1 MVWSRSGLLVSD
13 TGDRLCWFL
22 LILRSRLI
30 GILPLGT
37 LLFFLLEHQLVI
49 NTLQCFGGSLLRC

>member
-1 MVWSRSGLLVSD
+1 MVWSRSGFLVSD

-49 NTLQCFGGSLLRC
+49 NTL